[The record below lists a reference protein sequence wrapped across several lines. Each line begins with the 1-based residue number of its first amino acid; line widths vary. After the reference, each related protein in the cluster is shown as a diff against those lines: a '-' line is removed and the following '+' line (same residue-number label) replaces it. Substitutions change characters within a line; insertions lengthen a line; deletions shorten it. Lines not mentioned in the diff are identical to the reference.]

1 MHLRLVSK
9 VLSLLS
15 GIVSLSMFWP
25 LVWSLRDG
33 SGDIKSFL
41 YSIVAGLVLSGVLF
55 LGGRGADYN
64 DLSIKDGF
72 VVVSLSWII
81 VSVVGALPYYLY
93 GTVPTF
99 TDAFFEAVSGFTTTG
114 ASVLSNIEANPR
126 GILFWRDLTHWLGG
140 MGIIVLSLAILPFIG
155 VGGMQLY
162 KAEVPG
168 PIPEKMTPRI
178 QQTALYLWGVYV
190 LLSVAETVLLLLG
203 GMNLFEALTHTFGT
217 MATGGFSPL
226 NKSIGQYNSA
236 YFDWIIT
243 IFMFLAGVNF
253 VLHYRFL
260 IGRFSAFRKDEEFR
274 FYTGIVLFSTV
285 SVTVVLLFHGT
296 YDSVADALRFGAF
309 QVVSI
314 ITTTGYVTADY
325 DLWPSC
331 TQFLLLVL
339 MFVGACA
346 GSTGGGI
353 KNLRLMVLARHVRT
367 ELSSILHP
375 KAVVQVRV
383 GGKVAGKDI
392 IASVTSFFILY
403 IAIFTGGTLF
413 MAALDLDIVTAASSV
428 AATLG
433 NIGPGLGGVGPMH
446 NYAEIP
452 QIGKWML
459 SLFMLMGR
467 LELYTVVLLFVPETW
482 KR

>member
-15 GIVSLSMFWP
+15 AIVSLSMLWP
-25 LVWSLRDG
+25 LVWSLWDG
-33 SGDIKSFL
+33 TPDVRAFL
-41 YSIVAGLVLSGVLF
+41 LSIAFGLALALVLYAFGKH
-55 LGGRGADYN
+55 ADYD
-64 DLSIKDGF
+64 DLGIKDGF
-72 VVVSLSWII
+72 VAVSLAWVIA
-81 VSVVGALPYYLY
+81 SVVGAMPYWLH

-99 TDAFFEAVSGFTTTG
+99 TDAFFEAMSGFTTTG
-114 ASVLSNIEANPR
+114 ASVLSDIEANPR

-190 LLSVAETVLLLLG
+190 LLSALQTALLMLG
-203 GMNLFEALTHTFGT
+203 GMNLFESLTHTFGT

-236 YFDWIIT
+236 YFDWVII
-243 IFMFLAGVNF
+243 IFMFLAGCNF

-260 IGRFSAFRKDEEFR
+260 LGRWGAFWKDEEFR
-274 FYTGIVLFSTV
+274 FYTAVTLFCTLTTTLVLR
-285 SVTVVLLFHGT
+285 LHGM
-296 YDSVADALRFGAF
+296 YDSFVDALRFGAF

-325 DLWPSC
+325 ELWPAY
-331 TQFLLLVL
+331 TQFILLLL

-353 KNLRLMVLARHVRT
+353 KNLRLMVLARHVRA

-375 KAVVQVRV
+375 KAIVHVRV
-383 GGKVAGKDI
+383 GGKPVGRDI

-403 IAIFTGGTLF
+403 IAIFTAGTLF
-413 MAALDLDIVTAASSV
+413 MTILDLDLITAMASV

-433 NIGPGLGGVGPMH
+433 NIGPGLGGVGPMQ
-446 NYAEIP
+446 NYAAIP
-452 QIGKWML
+452 DAGKWVL
-459 SLFMLMGR
+459 SLCMMMGR
-467 LELYTVVLLFVPETW
+467 LELFTVVLLLLPETW

>member
-1 MHLRLVSK
+1 MHLRLVAK

-15 GIVSLSMFWP
+15 AIVSLSMIWP
-25 LVWSLRDG
+25 LAWSLRDG
-33 SGDIKSFL
+33 SGDIRSFL
-41 YSIVAGLVLSGVLF
+41 VSIILGLIFSSLLF
-55 LGGRGADYN
+55 FGGRNADYD
-64 DLSIKDGF
+64 DLGIKDGF
-72 VVVSLSWII
+72 IVVSLSWII
-81 VSVVGALPYYLY
+81 ASAVGALPYYFY
-93 GTVPTF
+93 GSVPSF
-99 TDAFFEAVSGFTTTG
+99 ADAFFEAMSGFTTTG
-114 ASVLSNIEANPR
+114 ASVISNIEGNPR

-190 LLSVAETVLLLLG
+190 LLSVVETVFLLLG
-203 GMNLFEALTHTFGT
+203 GMSVFESLTHTFGT
-217 MATGGFSPL
+217 MATGGFSPM
-226 NKSIGQYNSA
+226 NKSIGHYNSA
-236 YFDWIIT
+236 YIDWVIT
-243 IFMFLAGVNF
+243 IFMFLAGCNF

-260 IGRFSAFRKDEEFR
+260 IGRFTAFHRDEEFR
-274 FYTGIVLFSTV
+274 FYAWIVVFCTATVTG
-285 SVTVVLLFHGT
+285 VLLLHGT
-296 YDSVADALRFGAF
+296 YNSVADALRFGAF

-325 DLWPSC
+325 ELWPAY
-331 TQFLLLVL
+331 TQFLLLLL
-339 MFVGACA
+339 MFLGACA
-346 GSTGGGI
+346 GSTGGGM
-353 KNLRLMVLARHVRT
+353 KNLRIMVLARHVRA
-367 ELSSILHP
+367 ELASILHP

-392 IASVTSFFILY
+392 ITSVTSFFILY
-403 IAIFTGGTLF
+403 IAIFTAGTLF
-413 MAALDLDIVTAASSV
+413 MTALDLDIVTSLSSV

-433 NIGPGLGGVGPMH
+433 NIGPGLGGVGPMR

-452 QIGKWML
+452 EAGKWVL
-459 SLFMLMGR
+459 SLLMLMGR
-467 LELYTVVLLFVPETW
+467 LELYTVVLLFVPDTW

>member
-15 GIVSLSMFWP
+15 AIVSLSMLWP
-25 LVWSLRDG
+25 LVWSLWDG
-33 SGDIKSFL
+33 TSDVRAFL
-41 YSIVAGLVLSGVLF
+41 LSIAFGLALAFVLF
-55 LGGRGADYN
+55 AFGKNADYD
-64 DLSIKDGF
+64 DLGIKDGF
-72 VVVSLSWII
+72 VAVSLAWVIASL
-81 VSVVGALPYYLY
+81 VGAMPYWLH

-99 TDAFFEAVSGFTTTG
+99 TDAFFEAMSGFTTTG
-114 ASVLSNIEANPR
+114 ASVLSDIEANPR

-190 LLSVAETVLLLLG
+190 LLSAAEAVLLMLG
-203 GMNLFEALTHTFGT
+203 GMNLFESLTHTFGT

-236 YFDWIIT
+236 YFDWVIT

-260 IGRFSAFRKDEEFR
+260 LGRWGAFWRDEEFR
-274 FYTGIVLFSTV
+274 FYTVLTV
-285 SVTVVLLFHGT
+285 FCTLTVTLVLRLHGT
-296 YDSVADALRFGAF
+296 YDSFADALRFGAF

-325 DLWPSC
+325 ELWPTY
-331 TQFLLLVL
+331 TQFILLLL

-346 GSTGGGI
+346 GSTGGGM
-353 KNLRLMVLARHVRT
+353 KNLRLMVLARHVRA

-375 KAVVQVRV
+375 KAIVHVRV
-383 GGKVAGKDI
+383 GGKPVGREI

-403 IAIFTGGTLF
+403 IVIFTAGTLF
-413 MAALDLDIVTAASSV
+413 MTILDLDLITAMSSV

-433 NIGPGLGGVGPMH
+433 NIGPGLGGVGPMR
-446 NYAEIP
+446 NYAAIP
-452 QIGKWML
+452 DSGKWVL
-459 SLFMLMGR
+459 SLFMMMGR
-467 LELYTVVLLFVPETW
+467 LELYTVVLLLLPETW

>member
-9 VLSLLS
+9 VLSLL
-15 GIVSLSMFWP
+15 GAIVSLSMLWP
-25 LVWSLRDG
+25 LAWSLWDG
-33 SGDIKSFL
+33 SSDIRAFL
-41 YSIVAGLVLSGVLF
+41 VSIFFGIVFSIILF
-55 LGGRGADYN
+55 LFGRNADYD
-64 DLSIKDGF
+64 DLGIKDGF
-72 VVVSLSWII
+72 VVVSLAWVIASL
-81 VSVVGALPYYLY
+81 VGAMPYWIS

-99 TDAFFEAVSGFTTTG
+99 TDAFFEAMSGFTTTG
-114 ASVLSNIEANPR
+114 ASVLSDIEANPR

-190 LLSVAETVLLLLG
+190 ILSIAETLLLMFG

-226 NKSIGQYNSA
+226 NKSIGQYDSA
-236 YFDWIIT
+236 YFDWVIT

-260 IGRFSAFRKDEEFR
+260 LGRWGAFWKDEEFR
-274 FYTGIVLFSTV
+274 FYTGLTLFCI
-285 SVTVVLLFHGT
+285 VTVTLVLWSHGT
-296 YDSVADALRFGAF
+296 YGSLVDSLRFGAF

-325 DLWPSC
+325 ELWPMY
-331 TQFLLLVL
+331 TQFLLFLL

-346 GSTGGGI
+346 GSTGGGM
-353 KNLRLMVLARHVRT
+353 KNLRIMVLARHVRA
-367 ELSSILHP
+367 ELSTILHP
-375 KAVVQVRV
+375 KAIVHVRV
-383 GGKVAGKDI
+383 GGRVVGRDI

-403 IAIFTGGTLF
+403 ITIFTAGTLF
-413 MAALDLDIVTAASSV
+413 MTALDLDLVTAMASV

-433 NIGPGLGGVGPMH
+433 NIGPGLGGVGPMQ
-446 NYAEIP
+446 NYAAVP
-452 QIGKWML
+452 DAGKWML
-459 SLFMLMGR
+459 SLFMMMGR
-467 LELYTVVLLFVPETW
+467 LELYTVVLLLVPETW

>member
-1 MHLRLVSK
+1 VHLRLVAK

-15 GIVSLSMFWP
+15 GIVSLSMIWP
-25 LVWSLRDG
+25 LAWSLYDG
-33 SGDIKSFL
+33 TGDVKPFVL
-41 YSIVAGLVLSGVLF
+41 SITLGLILSGVLY
-55 LGGRGADYN
+55 LGGRNADYD
-64 DLSIKDGF
+64 DLGIKDGF

-81 VSVVGALPYYLY
+81 ASVVGALPYYLY
-93 GTVPTF
+93 GAVPTF
-99 TDAFFEAVSGFTTTG
+99 ADAFFEAISGFTTTG
-114 ASVLSNIEANPR
+114 ASVISDIEANPR

-190 LLSVAETVLLLLG
+190 LLSAVEAVLLMLG

-226 NKSIGQYNSA
+226 NKSVGQYNSA
-236 YFDWIIT
+236 YFDWVIT
-243 IFMFLAGVNF
+243 IFMFLAGANF
-253 VLHYRFL
+253 ALHYRFL
-260 IGRFSAFRKDEEFR
+260 IGRFSSFTRDEEFR
-274 FYTGIVLFSTV
+274 FYTGVVLFCT
-285 SVTVVLLFHGT
+285 VTVAAVLLLHGT
-296 YDSVADALRFGAF
+296 YDSLADAFRFGAF

-325 DLWPSC
+325 ELWPAY
-331 TQFLLLVL
+331 TQFLLLLL

-346 GSTGGGI
+346 GSTGGGM
-353 KNLRLMVLARHVRT
+353 KNLRLMVLARHVRA

-375 KAVVQVRV
+375 RAVVQVRV

-403 IAIFTGGTLF
+403 IALFTGGTLF
-413 MAALDLDIVTAASSV
+413 MAALDLDIVTSMSSV

-433 NIGPGLGGVGPMH
+433 NIGPGLGGVGPMR
-446 NYAEIP
+446 NYADIP
-452 QIGKWML
+452 QTGKWVL
-459 SLFMLMGR
+459 SLLMLMGR

-482 KR
+482 RR

>member
-1 MHLRLVSK
+1 VHLRLVSK
-9 VLSLLS
+9 VLSLL
-15 GIVSLSMFWP
+15 GAIVSLSMLWP
-25 LVWSLRDG
+25 LAWSLWDG
-33 SGDIKSFL
+33 SSDIRAFL
-41 YSIVAGLVLSGVLF
+41 VSIFFGIVFSIILF
-55 LGGRGADYN
+55 LFGRNADYD
-64 DLSIKDGF
+64 DLGIKDGF
-72 VVVSLSWII
+72 VVVSLAWVIASL
-81 VSVVGALPYYLY
+81 VGAMPYWIS

-99 TDAFFEAVSGFTTTG
+99 TDAFFEAMSGFTTTG
-114 ASVLSNIEANPR
+114 ASVLSDIEANPR

-190 LLSVAETVLLLLG
+190 ILSIAETLLLMFG

-226 NKSIGQYNSA
+226 NKSIGQYDSA
-236 YFDWIIT
+236 YFDWVIT

-260 IGRFSAFRKDEEFR
+260 LGRWGAFWKDEEFR
-274 FYTGIVLFSTV
+274 FYTGLTLFCI
-285 SVTVVLLFHGT
+285 VTVTLVLWSHGT
-296 YDSVADALRFGAF
+296 YGSLVDSLRFGAF

-325 DLWPSC
+325 ELWPMY
-331 TQFLLLVL
+331 TQFLLFLL

-346 GSTGGGI
+346 GSTGGGM
-353 KNLRLMVLARHVRT
+353 KNLRIMVLARHVRA
-367 ELSSILHP
+367 ELSTILHP
-375 KAVVQVRV
+375 KAIVHVRV
-383 GGKVAGKDI
+383 GGRVVGRDI

-403 IAIFTGGTLF
+403 ITIFTAGTLF
-413 MAALDLDIVTAASSV
+413 MTALDLDLVTAMASV

-433 NIGPGLGGVGPMH
+433 NIGPGLGGVGPMQ
-446 NYAEIP
+446 NYAAVP
-452 QIGKWML
+452 DAGKWML
-459 SLFMLMGR
+459 SLFMMMGR
-467 LELYTVVLLFVPETW
+467 LELYTVVLLLVPETW

>member
-1 MHLRLVSK
+1 MHLRLVAK

-15 GIVSLSMFWP
+15 GIVSLSMIWP
-25 LVWSLRDG
+25 LAWSLYDG
-33 SGDIKSFL
+33 TGDVKPFVL
-41 YSIVAGLVLSGVLF
+41 SITMGLALSGVLY
-55 LGGRGADYN
+55 LGGRNADYD
-64 DLSIKDGF
+64 DLGIKDGF

-81 VSVVGALPYYLY
+81 ASLVGAIPYYLY
-93 GTVPTF
+93 GSVPTLA
-99 TDAFFEAVSGFTTTG
+99 DAFFEAMSGFTTTG
-114 ASVLSNIEANPR
+114 ASVISDIEANPR

-190 LLSVAETVLLLLG
+190 LLSALEAVLLMLG

-226 NKSIGQYNSA
+226 NRSIGQYNSA
-236 YFDWIIT
+236 YFDWVIT
-243 IFMFLAGVNF
+243 FFMFLAGVNF

-260 IGRFSAFRKDEEFR
+260 IGRFSSFRKDEEFR
-274 FYTGIVLFSTV
+274 FYTGLVIFCT
-285 SVTVVLLFHGT
+285 VTVTAVLLLHGT
-296 YDSVADALRFGAF
+296 YDSLADALRFGAF

-325 DLWPSC
+325 ELWPAY
-331 TQFLLLVL
+331 TQFLLFLL

-346 GSTGGGI
+346 GSTGGGM
-353 KNLRLMVLARHVRT
+353 KNLRIMVLARHVRA

-375 KAVVQVRV
+375 RAVVQVRV

-403 IAIFTGGTLF
+403 IALFTGGTLF
-413 MAALDLDIVTAASSV
+413 MAALDLDIVTAMSSV

-433 NIGPGLGGVGPMH
+433 NIGPGLGGVGPMR
-446 NYAEIP
+446 NYADIP
-452 QIGKWML
+452 QTGKWVL
-459 SLFMLMGR
+459 SFLMLMGR

-482 KR
+482 RR

>member
-15 GIVSLSMFWP
+15 AIVSLSMLWP

-33 SGDIKSFL
+33 TSDVRAFL
-41 YSIVAGLVLSGVLF
+41 LSIAFGLALAFVLF
-55 LGGRGADYN
+55 AFGKNADYD
-64 DLSIKDGF
+64 DLGVKDGF
-72 VVVSLSWII
+72 VAVSLAWVIASA
-81 VSVVGALPYYLY
+81 VGAMPYWLH

-99 TDAFFEAVSGFTTTG
+99 TDAFFEAMSGFTTTG
-114 ASVLSNIEANPR
+114 ASVLSDIEANPR

-140 MGIIVLSLAILPFIG
+140 MGIIVLGLAILPFIG

-190 LLSVAETVLLLLG
+190 LLSALQTALLMLG
-203 GMNLFEALTHTFGT
+203 GMNLFESLTHTFGT

-236 YFDWIIT
+236 YFDWVIT
-243 IFMFLAGVNF
+243 VFMFLAGVNF

-260 IGRFSAFRKDEEFR
+260 LGRWGAFWKDEEFR
-274 FYTGIVLFSTV
+274 FYTMLTVFCTLTVTLVLR
-285 SVTVVLLFHGT
+285 LHGK
-296 YDSVADALRFGAF
+296 YDSFVDALRFGAF

-325 DLWPSC
+325 ELWPAY
-331 TQFLLLVL
+331 TQFILLML

-346 GSTGGGI
+346 GSTGGGM
-353 KNLRLMVLARHVRT
+353 KNLRLMVLARHVRA

-375 KAVVQVRV
+375 KAIVQVRV
-383 GGKVAGKDI
+383 GGKPVGREI

-403 IAIFTGGTLF
+403 IVIFTAGTLF
-413 MAALDLDIVTAASSV
+413 MTILDLDLVTAMSSV

-433 NIGPGLGGVGPMH
+433 NIGPGLGGVGPMQ
-446 NYAEIP
+446 NYAAIP
-452 QIGKWML
+452 DSGKWVL
-459 SLFMLMGR
+459 SLFMMMGR
-467 LELYTVVLLFVPETW
+467 LELYTVVLLLLPETW